1 VQRDARKRKERN
13 TAMMESLVGR
23 SRWLGVVAAVCAAVL
38 AAAGTASGQTTAE
51 FIVTPRTLPKAVSAA
66 MAALPAG
73 SRSIKL
79 RGFADD
85 IAAYDW
91 LTTPARS
98 PKSGVRASATR
109 VQSPWLDAGIKVV
122 NSRVTAYM
130 SKLVAA
136 NAAIDG
142 FTVEMPAAIVGT
154 RLADLTLPNWKLIAA
169 DPRATS
175 LAQAV
180 GINSLAEL
188 GSQQASIDQWR
199 IASPARAEM
208 VMSLAVDNAVRK
220 IYPRATGPVRSTTVP
235 MPIAATTTAA
245 STAVPPTAPSAPG
258 QGTTSSTSSAS
269 SSSSTSSTSTGSTTP
284 TTAGTA
290 ASGTPSIG
298 QTSPVS
304 TTSAR
309 ATEAAR
315 MLAETNNF
323 ANSVLTDASR
333 GRRTSNWTGGLAYR
347 GANWNSIFVLS
358 QASPPL
364 RQYLFSLD
372 GSARNSIAA
381 PSSMYRR
388 PAALA
393 DINSKILDARAASL
407 GGNREQFALAMAD
420 CSQADFIRTK
430 GVELALMAVYTNN
443 PDYLSKSIEM
453 LDAMLEHQPL
463 QRPGWTLTSATSQL
477 PAGGDGVWLA
487 THWGISGIVDM
498 LNILG
503 ERVPSSTRDSLRVML
518 RAEIERIAR
527 DWADKRPWYVRGK
540 NITSNQWIEPNVG
553 LVKACLYLGDPAL
566 LPAYNM
572 GVENLAMTIEG
583 LGADGAFLEGV
594 SYASMTLGPLFDVLR
609 DLKSNG
615 DLRCHDFPFVN
626 NAWRW
631 MVQMNMPGRQLVN
644 SYDSR
649 MSRLPDWAV
658 STPLPSLASA
668 ALASSDPAAMP
679 ALKSLFPKGI
689 GSITGIRYEAAVEES
704 TGTAELPTFA
714 FFPSQ
719 QQLVW
724 RSAWQAPAVTAQTAL
739 GMWLRG
745 GSNKESHTHRDQG
758 QVSIYCG
765 NRIVLMDCGTPDYSD
780 PQLNEKYAQAAGHG
794 IMQVGELLPRGT
806 AVDAPVSV
814 NQLSATGG
822 SAKIDTTAA
831 YRGVTLC
838 TREVTWSESGA
849 FAILDNVALA
859 STAPAGTEFYRFHAG
874 TADQVAISGGGSE
887 WTVTWRG
894 TSMRISADRAI
905 TVDQVDWPD
914 ATRAPFHHQAII
926 IRASAEGR
934 GLMLSTQISVDRS
947 IID

>member
-1 VQRDARKRKERN
+1 
-13 TAMMESLVGR
+13 
-23 SRWLGVVAAVCAAVL
+23 
-38 AAAGTASGQTTAE
+38 
-51 FIVTPRTLPKAVSAA
+51 
-66 MAALPAG
+66 
-73 SRSIKL
+73 
-79 RGFADD
+79 
-85 IAAYDW
+85 
-91 LTTPARS
+91 
-98 PKSGVRASATR
+98 
-109 VQSPWLDAGIKVV
+109 
-122 NSRVTAYM
+122 
-130 SKLVAA
+130 
-136 NAAIDG
+136 
-142 FTVEMPAAIVGT
+142 
-154 RLADLTLPNWKLIAA
+154 
-169 DPRATS
+169 
-175 LAQAV
+175 
-180 GINSLAEL
+180 
-188 GSQQASIDQWR
+188 
-199 IASPARAEM
+199 
-208 VMSLAVDNAVRK
+208 
-220 IYPRATGPVRSTTVP
+220 
-235 MPIAATTTAA
+235 
-245 STAVPPTAPSAPG
+245 
-258 QGTTSSTSSAS
+258 
-269 SSSSTSSTSTGSTTP
+269 
-284 TTAGTA
+284 
-290 ASGTPSIG
+290 
-298 QTSPVS
+298 
-304 TTSAR
+304 
-309 ATEAAR
+309 

-333 GRRTSNWTGGLAYR
+333 GRRTSDWTGGLANP
-347 GANWNSIFVLS
+347 GTNWNGIFVLS

-393 DINSKILDARAASL
+393 DINSTILDARAASL

-572 GVENLAMTIEG
+572 GVENLAMTIEA
-583 LGADGAFLEGV
+583 LGADGAFLEGF

-615 DLRCHDFPFVN
+615 DLRCHGFPFVN

-631 MVQMNMPGRQLVN
+631 MLQMHMPGRQLVN

-658 STPLPSLASA
+658 TTPLTSLVSA
-668 ALASSDPAAMP
+668 ALASNDPAAMQTM
-679 ALKSLFPKGI
+679 KSLFPKGV
-689 GSITGIRYEAAVEES
+689 GSIAGIRYEAAMEAS

-714 FFPSQ
+714 FFQSQ

-724 RSAWQAPAVTAQTAL
+724 RSAWQAPAVASQTAL
-739 GMWLRG
+739 AMWLRG
-745 GSNKESHTHRDQG
+745 GSSKESHTHRDQG
-758 QVSIYCG
+758 QISIYCG

-831 YRGVTLC
+831 YRGVNLC

-849 FAILDNVALA
+849 FTILDNVALA

-874 TADQVAISGGGSE
+874 TADPVAISGGGSE
-887 WTVTWRG
+887 WTVSWRG

-926 IRASAEGR
+926 IRASAEGQ
-934 GLMLSTQISVDRS
+934 GLMLSTQVSVDRS
-947 IID
+947 IVD